1 MEQSAALGLK
11 AAIDEVSVLTS
22 LSLELVQLNHTTE
35 ALRSVEFLMANFPYQ
50 GFSGTVRIAKL
61 PFVVNVRASDVDELN
76 AVLSALSH
84 DWEALSMTGMVT
96 HDMWFDNEIQ
106 GYVNESLT
114 ALTGRMG
121 LVSSVF
127 VPAEVRALIV
137 ATTPETT
144 VDIVER
150 LAHSG
155 RRDLVIFIVAWTS
168 PEDLEVGLSSEAKS
182 LLHSHNIPLYFTQNM
197 PFPQPDNLAQA
208 VPLLRRFRASAARDK
223 SHMALEGYL
232 TGWFIYDVAQ
242 KAIARNGLPLTRW
255 AFLNTVFVDVRT
267 FDVLGVTLGPYG
279 DGGISGGSNTQN
291 IADECNQGVHEMFM
305 TQYNP
310 GNDTQTPIPQATLRF
325 AGCTVP
331 QWSDAGLVTVV
342 GSFDDVAVDG
352 DEASARAGLLGAIN
366 DHNSRGPSSVL
377 LRSRHGTIG
386 EATADLEA
394 SKVIAVAVPEIADPA
409 IVLSV
414 DNVATIAPLPAYF
427 TLTRPFQKMVIN
439 LFPTAYDEM
448 MAAFLWFHD
457 RGVKKFCAIKN
468 EQTVFAAQCAQGLS
482 VISHNPDLNHG
493 VAYEIEDA
501 DAADA
506 IQRTGGL
513 YEAYLILGGILD
525 ESRMCNSGAL
535 LLLSSQVGSVRGS
548 SPCNA
553 TAEVPEAQQGARA
566 DSQHASN
573 TTAWTGVHRISVY
586 PPLSSFA
593 TTSKLRT
600 DYSTWVSAE
609 SDARGLSFMGFIVG
623 KFLSQAIDLAKGDEP
638 NKNLTAQDLVDA
650 IYHRSVFMIGSLQ
663 FGPFRDT
670 GSPRERCNQGTNTVY
685 ILQED
690 SEGAGESLPASYTVG
705 DCGRW
710 YIPQDTE
717 SADRSPKRNRALL
730 LGPTISIGGGAILG
744 EIELGQCIGKGNL
757 GAIYVANWHGTT
769 VAVRVIDKKATPRED
784 QRLVKEEVLLLHKH
798 HHPNLL
804 MLMGF
809 CETRSDI
816 LVVTEYMEGGTLA
829 DYLVKE
835 KRFASVYSL
844 VAMAFG
850 IAYLHSCKPPIVHG
864 SICSQNL
871 LMDGKGTVKV
881 SDFWFSNKRGGFSSG
896 RRGTMKKAAWQPPE
910 VIAGTFLTPA
920 TDVYAF
926 GIVLWELIAPID
938 MTQSL
943 ASSSDSQLSSAHAT
957 PSAPP
962 SPRAIGIDLMERCWQ
977 TQPERRPSIFQILRS
992 WPAIFAS
999 LGAFEVP
1006 QELVR
1011 PVGNGN
1017 AAGLFSQHSSHSDNG
1032 KEPEQS
1038 DELASMMSIMPLRVD
1053 AVALQVPQDASGVV
1067 LHTLN
1072 HNAASAP
1079 APSAG
1084 TPTMRASTVAALAN
1098 RGRASLEKSVRS

>member
-1 MEQSAALGLK
+1 MTTEEPLEVGRCGPSACVSVSVRADKASDKVMQSDVCTRFACLALLLCALGSTAEPRRPPRCFNVTNITIGQSVGRSQIEQGAAQGLR
-11 AAIDEVSVLTS
+11 AAIYEANELTP
-22 LSLELVQLNHTTE
+22 LTLELVQLSHGSEEELVRNVHT
-35 ALRSVEFLMANFPYQ
+35 LVEQRCVFMELLGNEERAR
-50 GFSGTVRIAKL
+50 TVKL
-61 PFVVNVRASDVDELN
+61 PFVVNVRASGIDELN
-76 AVLSALSH
+76 AVLSALSR

-96 HDMWFDNEIQ
+96 HDMPFDVGAQSYTND
-106 GYVNESLT
+106 SLA
-114 ALTGRMG
+114 ALTGRKFNE
-121 LVSSVF
+121 VF
-127 VPAEVRALIV
+127 SQGELKALIV
-137 ATTPETT
+137 ATTPNTT
-144 VDIVER
+144 VEFVEM
-150 LAHSG
+150 LARSG
-155 RRDLVIFIVAWTS
+155 RTGLALYVVAWTS

-182 LLHSHNIPLYFTQNM
+182 LLAASNILLYFTQNM
-197 PFPQPDNLAQA
+197 PFPQSDNLDGAA
-208 VPLLRRFRASAARDK
+208 AILRKFSVSTTRDK

-232 TGWFIYDVAQ
+232 TGWFIYQVAQ
-242 KAIARNGLPLTRW
+242 MAVARNGLPLTRW

-267 FDVLGVTLGPYG
+267 FNVMDVPLGPYG
-279 DGGISGGSNTQN
+279 DGGMSGGTDTQGVD
-291 IADECNQGVHEMFM
+291 DECNQGVHEMFM

-331 QWSDAGLVTVV
+331 QWSDAGMVTVV
-342 GSFDDVAVDG
+342 GSFDDVAVSG
-352 DEASARAGLLGAIN
+352 EQVSARAGLLGAIN
-366 DHNSRGPSSVL
+366 DQNSLGDSSVL

-386 EATADLEA
+386 DATTDLEA
-394 SKVIAVAVPEIADPA
+394 SKVIAVAVSEISDPTYLRA
-409 IVLSV
+409 FES
-414 DNVATIAPLPAYF
+414 VATIAPLPAYF

-457 RGVKKFCAIKN
+457 RGVNKFCAVRN
-468 EQTVFAAQCAQGLS
+468 DYTLFTEQCVQGLGNISSTAS
-482 VISHNPDLNHG
+482 VRHS
-493 VAYEIEDA
+493 
-501 DAADA
+501 AAVLLFTLPLTL
-506 IQRTGGL
+506 QLTGT
-513 YEAYLILGGILD
+513 YDAYLILGGLFDRRSVLD
-525 ESRMCNSGAL
+525 SMAVRL
-535 LLLSSQVGSVRGS
+535 LNSQVVQSDKELDR
-548 SPCNA
+548 
-553 TAEVPEAQQGARA
+553 
-566 DSQHASN
+566 N
-573 TTAWTGVHRISVY
+573 TTARARTHRISVY

-623 KFLSQAIDLAKGDEP
+623 KFLSQAIDVAKGGQP
-638 NKNLTAQDLVDA
+638 NKNITAQDLVDA
-650 IYHRSVFMIGSLQ
+650 IYHRSVFTIGGLQ

-670 GSPRERCNQGTNTVY
+670 GSPRERCNQGSNTVF

-690 SEGAGESLPASYTVG
+690 AEDREGSPLAAYTVG

-717 SADRSPKRNRALL
+717 SADGGKTPMI
-730 LGPTISIGGGAILG
+730 LGLAIGLGGGTILCIVALRVVEFFNIRRG
-744 EIELGQCIGKGNL
+744 EIELGQCIGKGRYGSIL
-757 GAIYVANWHGTT
+757 MADWHGTT

-809 CETRSDI
+809 CETHTDI

-881 SDFWFSNKRGGFSSG
+881 SDFWFSNKRGAFSSSG
-896 RRGTMKKAAWQPPE
+896 SSRTLKRAAWQPPE

-962 SPRAIGIDLMERCWQ
+962 SPRAIGIGAGSTMEIRQVQLGPPETPPNASPEVADLMERCWQ
-977 TQPERRPSIFQILRS
+977 TQPERRPSIFQILRN
-992 WPAIFAS
+992 WPTTFA
-999 LGAFEVP
+999 
-1006 QELVR
+1006 
-1011 PVGNGN
+1011 
-1017 AAGLFSQHSSHSDNG
+1017 
-1032 KEPEQS
+1032 
-1038 DELASMMSIMPLRVD
+1038 
-1053 AVALQVPQDASGVV
+1053 
-1067 LHTLN
+1067 
-1072 HNAASAP
+1072 
-1079 APSAG
+1079 
-1084 TPTMRASTVAALAN
+1084 
-1098 RGRASLEKSVRS
+1098 VRSQ